1 MPFWHAVHLV
11 CAVVLVYEPMA
22 HLPEHVLVLNPDVA
36 PNVPAGHAVH
46 PILDTALHGLM
57 DAANVYLPLLAAAL
71 PV

>member
-1 MPFWHAVHLV
+1 MV

-46 PILDTALHGLM
+46 PILDILLHGL
-57 DAANVYLPLLAAAL
+57 DAVPVAANVYLPLLAAAL